1 MTAVVRRG
9 PEMTAEDV
17 ARTRN
22 DGTFSSAPAENAL
35 STQPHPADV
44 GPMLITRRVA
54 TGLLLVPMGGFR
66 LAAAEPAAATTQ
78 ITFVLVNDIY
88 LMSDTMMPDGK
99 RRGGFPRLAAVVKA
113 ERARA
118 AAAGGS
124 VIFAHAGDTLSPSLM
139 SGIDQG
145 ASIVTLTNMV
155 APDIFT
161 PGNHEYDFGKAVFL
175 ERMAAA
181 TFPRYGANLRNADGA
196 PLPNFQDRSMVTVGG
211 VRIGL
216 TGATYE
222 DSPRASDPGDL
233 KFLPSVATLI
243 EQARALKREGA
254 DFVVA
259 VAHVTREQG
268 YELYRSDTIDLILT
282 GHTHDLFINYDG
294 NTAMVESNYDAHY
307 VTAIDVAIGI
317 KEEGGKRSV
326 AWWPQFRV
334 IDTAV
339 VTPDPEMAEVVAK
352 YEADLGRHLDTPI
365 GTTAIELDSRNT
377 TVRSRETAIGAL
389 VADAMRWS
397 AQTETAIT
405 NGGGIRGGKVY
416 PPGAT
421 ITRRDVLAELPF
433 GNRLVTQSVSG
444 AVLTAA
450 IENGFSKLPNPSGRF
465 PQVSGISVEA
475 DTSRPPGS
483 RVLSVKVGDAPLDPA
498 RAYTLATNDFMARG
512 GDDYVMFRDIEPVLP
527 VADSPTLA
535 YEVIDYIV
543 SVGTVRTVVEGRV
556 VVR

>member
-1 MTAVVRRG
+1 
-9 PEMTAEDV
+9 
-17 ARTRN
+17 
-22 DGTFSSAPAENAL
+22 
-35 STQPHPADV
+35 
-44 GPMLITRRVA
+44 MLITRRVA
-54 TGLLLVPMGGFR
+54 TGLLLVPMSGMRF
-66 LAAAEPAAATTQ
+66 AAAAPAAAAQ
-78 ITFVLVNDIY
+78 VTFVLVNDIY
-88 LMSDTMMPDGK
+88 VMGDVEMPDGK

-118 AAAGGS
+118 AASGGS

-139 SGIDQG
+139 SSLDQG

-155 APDIFT
+155 RAR
-161 PGNHEYDFGKAVFL
+161 HLHA
-175 ERMAAA
+175 RQ
-181 TFPRYGANLRNADGA
+181 PRIR
-196 PLPNFQDRSMVTVGG
+196 FRQGG
-211 VRIGL
+211 VSRAHGRGDVSALRREPAQCRRRDAAGLPGPLDGDRRRRAHRADRRHLRGQPARIR
-216 TGATYE
+216 
-222 DSPRASDPGDL
+222 PRRPQVRA
-233 KFLPSVATLI
+233 SVATLI
-243 EQARALKREGA
+243 EQARTLKREGA

-268 YELYRSDTIDLILT
+268 TELYRSDTIDLILT

-317 KEEGGKRSV
+317 KEEDGKRLV
-326 AWWPQFRV
+326 TWWPQFRV

-421 ITRRDVLAELPF
+421 LTRRDVLAELPF
-433 GNRLVTQSVSG
+433 GNRLITFDVSG

-450 IENGFSKLPNPSGRF
+450 IENGLSRLPNPSGRF
-465 PQVSGISVEA
+465 PQVSGLTIEA
-475 DTSRPPGS
+475 DVSRPPGS
-483 RVLSVKVGDAPLDPA
+483 RVLSVQGRRRAARCRQDLFARHQRLHGARRRRLRDVPRHRAGAAGRGLADAGVRGDRLYRECGDGADGGRGTD
-498 RAYTLATNDFMARG
+498 RAEMRVPPSRRQGAGGGNDGVMRRG
-512 GDDYVMFRDIEPVLP
+512 DSVIMFR
-527 VADSPTLA
+527 
-535 YEVIDYIV
+535 
-543 SVGTVRTVVEGRV
+543 
-556 VVR
+556 

>member
-1 MTAVVRRG
+1 
-9 PEMTAEDV
+9 
-17 ARTRN
+17 
-22 DGTFSSAPAENAL
+22 
-35 STQPHPADV
+35 
-44 GPMLITRRVA
+44 MLITRRVA
-54 TGLLLVPMGGFR
+54 TGLLLVPIGARFAG
-66 LAAAEPAAATTQ
+66 AQPAAATAQ
-78 ITFVLVNDIY
+78 VTFVLVNDIY

-99 RRGGFPRLAAVVKA
+99 RRGGFARLAAVVKA

-118 AAAGGS
+118 DAAGAHA
-124 VIFAHAGDTLSPSLM
+124 IFAHAGDTLSPSLM

-145 ASIVTLTNMV
+145 ASIMTLTNMV
-155 APDIFT
+155 RPDIFT

-175 ERMAAA
+175 ERMGEAR
-181 TFPRYGANLRNADGA
+181 FPRYGANLRTADGA
-196 PLPNFQDRSMVTVGG
+196 PLPDFKDRSIVTVGG

-216 TGATYE
+216 TGATYQ

-243 EQARALKREGA
+243 DQAKALRAEGA

-268 YELYRSDTIDLILT
+268 YEVYRSDAIDLILT

-307 VTAIDVAIGI
+307 VTAIDIAIDV
-317 KEEGGKRSV
+317 KDEDGKRLV
-326 AWWPQFRV
+326 TWWPQFRV

-339 VTPDPEMAEVVAK
+339 VTPDPEMADVVAK

-365 GTTAIELDSRNT
+365 GTTAVELDSRNT

-397 AQTETAIT
+397 AQTEVAIT

-421 ITRRDVLAELPF
+421 ITRQRRACGTPLRQPARHAQRIRGRAHGRDRERAVETAQPERPLSPGLGPHHRGRRQPPARQPRHFGEGRRRAARSRTDLHTRHQRLHGARRRRLRDVPRHRAGAAGRQLA
-433 GNRLVTQSVSG
+433 
-444 AVLTAA
+444 
-450 IENGFSKLPNPSGRF
+450 
-465 PQVSGISVEA
+465 
-475 DTSRPPGS
+475 
-483 RVLSVKVGDAPLDPA
+483 DA
-498 RAYTLATNDFMARG
+498 G
-512 GDDYVMFRDIEPVLP
+512 V
-527 VADSPTLA
+527 
-535 YEVIDYIV
+535 
-543 SVGTVRTVVEGRV
+543 
-556 VVR
+556 

>member
-1 MTAVVRRG
+1 
-9 PEMTAEDV
+9 
-17 ARTRN
+17 
-22 DGTFSSAPAENAL
+22 
-35 STQPHPADV
+35 
-44 GPMLITRRVA
+44 MLITRRVA
-54 TGLLLVPMGGFR
+54 TGLLLVPMSGMRF
-66 LAAAEPAAATTQ
+66 AAAAPAAAAQ
-78 ITFVLVNDIY
+78 VTFVLVNDIY
-88 LMSDTMMPDGK
+88 LMGDVEMPDGK

-139 SGIDQG
+139 SSLDQG
-145 ASIVTLTNMV
+145 ASIVNLTNMV
-155 APDIFT
+155 RPDIFT

-196 PLPNFQDRSMVTVGG
+196 TLPDFQDRSMVTVAG

-233 KFLPSVATLI
+233 KFASSVTTLI
-243 EQARALKREGA
+243 EQARTLKREGA

-294 NTAMVESNYDAHY
+294 NTAMVELNYDAHY
-307 VTAIDVAIGI
+307 VTAIDVAIGV
-317 KEEGGKRSV
+317 KEEDGKRLV
-326 AWWPQFRV
+326 TWWPQFRV

-416 PPGAT
+416 PPGA
-421 ITRRDVLAELPF
+421 ILTRRDVLAELPF
-433 GNRLVTQSVSG
+433 GNRLITLDVIRRR
-444 AVLTAA
+444 AH
-450 IENGFSKLPNPSGRF
+450 GRDRERALAPAQ
-465 PQVSGISVEA
+465 PQ
-475 DTSRPPGS
+475 RPLSPGL
-483 RVLSVKVGDAPLDPA
+483 RPHHRGRHQPPA
-498 RAYTLATNDFMARG
+498 RQPRHLDQGRRRAARSRQELLARHQRLHGARRRRLRDVPRHRAGAAGRGLADAGVRGDRLYRECGDGADG
-512 GDDYVMFRDIEPVLP
+512 GGGKDCGEVKCLP
-527 VADSPTLA
+527 LRSG
-535 YEVIDYIV
+535 EVFA
-543 SVGTVRTVVEGRV
+543 SALGRAAA
-556 VVR
+556 